1 MLELSSKSK
10 VLVIV
15 AHPDDELLGLGG
27 TIQKLKFQFDCLIR
41 VIILGEGITSRG
53 NEIDQ
58 NLKKLEIHKKN
69 IEEAKKIIG
78 YDQLKLY
85 DLPDNKFDTIPLL
98 TIIKI
103 IETEKNEFD
112 PDIIFTHHLGD
123 VNIDHQITFNS
134 VNVAFRPQPNEKF
147 KAILTFETP
156 SGTEWIPS
164 NDNRKFNPN
173 IFVELNETQIE
184 NKIRAMECYFFEKR
198 EHPHPR
204 SPEALKVRAKM
215 WGIANGVKYAE
226 PFQLIRMIDRN

>member
-58 NLKKLEIHKKN
+58 NLKKLVIHKKN

-134 VNVAFRPQPNEKF
+134 VNVAFRPQPNEKL

-184 NKIRAMECYFFEKR
+184 NKIRAMNAIF
-198 EHPHPR
+198 
-204 SPEALKVRAKM
+204 LKKEN
-215 WGIANGVKYAE
+215 IHTQDLLK
-226 PFQLIRMIDRN
+226 L